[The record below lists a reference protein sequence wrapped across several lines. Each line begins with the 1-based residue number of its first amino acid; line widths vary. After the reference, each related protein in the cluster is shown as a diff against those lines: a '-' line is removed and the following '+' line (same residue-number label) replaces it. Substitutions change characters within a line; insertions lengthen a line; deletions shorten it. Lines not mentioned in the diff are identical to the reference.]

1 MAEQRLP
8 NRWGIAIAAVI
19 MQICLGAVYAWSVF
33 VKPLVALEHWTLT
46 QVSLSFTINVF
57 FIGVGTVIGGLWM
70 TRVGPRKVATVG
82 GIIYGLGY
90 AFSSYA
96 AAHQSLSLLY
106 LSYGVLA
113 GTGGGMG
120 YICPVAT
127 VAKWFPDMRGVMTGL
142 AVTGYGAGALLMGP
156 IAARQIVSVG
166 VPTTFL
172 IFGIAY
178 FIGVVVTAQF
188 YANPPEGWRPA
199 GWVPKTA
206 VAKAAGTYEYTVKE
220 AMGTWQIW
228 ALWLMLFLNVS
239 AGIMIISQA
248 SPIAQQQAH
257 LTAIEA
263 GKMVGLLGIFNAAGR
278 FLWAW
283 ISDYFGRAR
292 VYFLLYL
299 IQAGIFSFLPRI
311 DTQAALFVAFA
322 AIYLCYGGG
331 FGTMPSF
338 TADYF
343 GARFLG
349 GIYGWI
355 LLAWGVGGV
364 VSPIMIARIRQ
375 ATGTY
380 STAIHIITGV
390 MVVSLILP
398 VIVRPPKGRAAAKTL
413 SVAPAS

>member
-8 NRWGIAIAAVI
+8 NRWGIAVAAVL

-33 VKPLVALEHWTLT
+33 VKPLVSTQHWTLT

-57 FIGVGTVIGGLWM
+57 FIGVGTVIGGMWM
-70 TRVGPRKVATVG
+70 DSAGPRKVATVG

-90 AFSSYA
+90 TLSSFA
-96 AAHQSLSLLY
+96 TAQHSLPLLY
-106 LSYGVLA
+106 LCYGVLA

-127 VAKWFPDMRGVMTGL
+127 IAKWFPDKRGVMTGL

-156 IAARQIVSVG
+156 IAAREIASAG
-166 VPTTFL
+166 VPATFL
-172 IFGIAY
+172 AFGIAY
-178 FIGVVVTAQF
+178 LIGVVVTAQF
-188 YANPPEGWRPA
+188 YANPPAGWKPE

-206 VAKAAGTYEYTVKE
+206 VAKAAGSYDYTVKE
-220 AMGTWQIW
+220 AFGTWQAW
-228 ALWLMLFLNVS
+228 TLWVMLFLDVS

-248 SPIAQQQAH
+248 SPIAQQQVH
-257 LTAIEA
+257 MTAVAA
-263 GKMVGLLGIFNAAGR
+263 GTMVGLLGIFNAAGR
-278 FLWAW
+278 FFWAW
-283 ISDYFGRAR
+283 LSDYIGRAR

-299 IQAGIFSFLPRI
+299 IQVGIFFLLPRI
-311 DTQAALFVAFA
+311 ATETALFIAFA
-322 AIYLCYGGG
+322 GIYLCYGGG

-343 GARFLG
+343 GAKHMG

-375 ATGTY
+375 ATGSY
-380 STAIHIITGV
+380 SIPIHIIAGV

-398 VIVRPPKGRAAAKTL
+398 LIVRRPKGKDISQPE
-413 SVAPAS
+413 SVARAS

>member
-8 NRWGIAIAAVI
+8 NRWGIAVAAVL

-33 VKPLVALEHWTLT
+33 VKPLVSTQHWTLT

-57 FIGVGTVIGGLWM
+57 FIGVGTVIGGMWM
-70 TRVGPRKVATVG
+70 DSAGPRKVATVG

-90 AFSSYA
+90 TLSSFA
-96 AAHQSLSLLY
+96 TAQHSLPLLY
-106 LSYGVLA
+106 LCYGVLA

-127 VAKWFPDMRGVMTGL
+127 IAKWFPDKRGVMTGL

-156 IAARQIVSVG
+156 IAAREIASAG
-166 VPTTFL
+166 VPATFL
-172 IFGIAY
+172 AFGIAY
-178 FIGVVVTAQF
+178 LIGVVVTAQF
-188 YANPPEGWRPA
+188 YANPPAGWKPE

-206 VAKAAGTYEYTVKE
+206 VAKAAGSYDYTVKE
-220 AMGTWQIW
+220 AFGTWQAW
-228 ALWLMLFLNVS
+228 TLWVMLFLDVS

-248 SPIAQQQAH
+248 SPIAQQQVH
-257 LTAIEA
+257 MTAVAA
-263 GKMVGLLGIFNAAGR
+263 GTMVGLLGIFNAAGR
-278 FLWAW
+278 FFWAW
-283 ISDYFGRAR
+283 LSDYIGRAR

-299 IQAGIFSFLPRI
+299 IQVGIFFLLPRI
-311 DTQAALFVAFA
+311 ATETALFIAFA
-322 AIYLCYGGG
+322 GIYLCYGGG

-343 GARFLG
+343 GAKHMG

-375 ATGTY
+375 ATGSY
-380 STAIHIITGV
+380 SIPIHIIAGV

-398 VIVRPPKGRAAAKTL
+398 LIVRRPKGKDISQPQ
-413 SVAPAS
+413 SVARAS

>member
-8 NRWGIAIAAVI
+8 NRWGIAVAAVI

-33 VKPLVALEHWTLT
+33 VKPLVSTEHWTLT
-46 QVSLSFTINVF
+46 QVSLCFTINVF

-70 TRVGPRKVATVG
+70 TRAGPRKVATVG

-90 AFSSYA
+90 TLSSFA
-96 AAHQSLSLLY
+96 AAHQSLPLLY
-106 LSYGVLA
+106 LCYGVLA

-127 VAKWFPDMRGVMTGL
+127 IAKWFPDKRGVMTGL

-156 IAARQIVSVG
+156 IAAREIVSVG

-188 YANPPEGWRPA
+188 YANPPGGWKPE
-199 GWVPKTA
+199 GWVPTTA
-206 VAKAAGTYEYTVKE
+206 VAKAAGTYDYTVKE
-220 AMGTWQIW
+220 AMGTWQVW
-228 ALWLMLFLNVS
+228 ALWIMLFLNVS

-248 SPIAQQQAH
+248 SPIAQQQVH
-257 LTAIEA
+257 MTAIAA

-278 FLWAW
+278 FFWAW
-283 ISDYFGRAR
+283 ASDYLGRAR

-299 IQAGIFSFLPRI
+299 IQAGIFFFLPRI
-311 DTQAALFVAFA
+311 ETETALFVAFA

-343 GARFLG
+343 GAKFMG

-364 VSPIMIARIRQ
+364 VSPIMIARMRQ
-375 ATGTY
+375 ATGEY
-380 STAIHIITGV
+380 STAIHIIAGV

-398 VIVRPPKGRAAAKTL
+398 LIVRRPKGKEAGQSQTIAT
-413 SVAPAS
+413 P